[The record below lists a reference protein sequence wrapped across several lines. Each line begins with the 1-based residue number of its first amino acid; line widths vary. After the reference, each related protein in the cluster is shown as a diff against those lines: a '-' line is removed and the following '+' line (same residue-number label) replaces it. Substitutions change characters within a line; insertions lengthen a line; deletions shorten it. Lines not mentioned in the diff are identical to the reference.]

1 MDILHHSNILFL
13 KVDFSNFST
22 TANVFFS
29 RPLSAIS
36 FSIPF
41 GLDSDVDIV
50 MGDPVITRSV
60 SSDHLNPAGQHTNH
74 IPPED
79 LGHLRTKSPAANS
92 PQRASWTTQSHG
104 IPRVAEENGIAA
116 SEPGELPTIEEALQ
130 IIHNESKLEP
140 RLHPD
145 GAPDGFYLHSP
156 DDPASSRNNSA
167 KLANISSSAPAH
179 SGMIYRPTG
188 DSREPT
194 RTRNASECSRDDD
207 SVLRDGSVDSDASED
222 MPKAQSTPASGSRS
236 ARGQNKEA
244 DSGVR
249 MTSFAERKKKQMDS
263 PKADSGSPET
273 TARAHKSEES
283 PSNST
288 QLNDMSELGV
298 RLEEK
303 RRAIEAQKKRIEA
316 IFAKHRQ
323 KLGNSAFRQLKKEQ
337 LEDEAGEEKAGDVLV
352 STSSTEEDLS
362 RLSLEENQA
371 QIAEEEKGEEGEQR
385 LSVEDDGNVQEELEP
400 NQQVSDFNEKVSGT
414 AGQKI
419 APLGDYNNAVSKLTA
434 ALNSLQTDM
443 QRLTEQQNH
452 LLKKKPAVSSSK
464 SWVIPASPR
473 TSTPAS
479 TAARTSREPS
489 RSLNSAST
497 SPSPSHKITP
507 QTTPKSPQ
515 VQRRARS
522 VPPKSP
528 KHHQQGRPLDVK
540 HPPYSRV
547 ITAPQNVDRIPHLRR
562 VNPWQ
567 SQVQTSSSFTIGDS
581 DTLDELRSSR
591 GAPASTPTQTPVP
604 PAAPTPYPAADEAL
618 SEIGS
623 NDGQSVCTMDL
634 EAGDSHGVLS
644 KKDRLAGGGCSSG
657 APSECSFESDLPA
670 GPLNGKRSS
679 LIEISL
685 SALRGDGEEEDQVPD
700 PFSDATSDRTDPDMK
715 GGVGFFFRVSV
726 SRLFGHMWHFLYRC
740 VVMVGALSGYFFMC

>member
-1 MDILHHSNILFL
+1 
-13 KVDFSNFST
+13 
-22 TANVFFS
+22 
-29 RPLSAIS
+29 
-36 FSIPF
+36 
-41 GLDSDVDIV
+41 

-60 SSDHLNPAGQHTNH
+60 SSDHLNPAGQNTNH
-74 IPPED
+74 MPPQD
-79 LGHLRTKSPAANS
+79 LGHLQIKSPAVNS

-104 IPRVAEENGIAA
+104 IPRVAEENGVSA
-116 SEPGELPTIEEALQ
+116 SETGELPTIEEALQ

-167 KLANISSSAPAH
+167 KLGNISSSAPTH
-179 SGMIYRPTG
+179 SGIIYRPTG

-194 RTRNASECSRDDD
+194 RTRNTSECSRDDD

-222 MPKAQSTPASGSRS
+222 MPKAQSTPASGTRS
-236 ARGQNKEA
+236 ARSHNKEA

-249 MTSFAERKKKQMDS
+249 MTSFAERKKKQIDS
-263 PKADSGSPET
+263 PKASDSASVEIN
-273 TARAHKSEES
+273 KSEES
-283 PSNST
+283 PSDSP
-288 QLNDMSELGV
+288 QLHDMSELGV

-316 IFAKHRQ
+316 IFARHRQ
-323 KLGNSAFRQLKKEQ
+323 KLGKSAFHQLKKEQ
-337 LEDEAGEEKAGDVLV
+337 VEDEAGEKEGGDILV

-362 RLSLEENQA
+362 RLSLEESQA
-371 QIAEEEKGEEGEQR
+371 QIAEEEQQKQCEQR
-385 LSVEDDGNVQEELEP
+385 LSVEDDGNVIEELEP
-400 NQQVSDFNEKVSGT
+400 NKQVGNFNEKVSGT

-434 ALNSLQTDM
+434 ALSSLQSDM

-452 LLKKKPAVSSSK
+452 LLKKKPAVSTSK

-479 TAARTSREPS
+479 TPVRTSREPT
-489 RSLNSAST
+489 RNLNSAST
-497 SPSPSHKITP
+497 SPSPSHKITAP
-507 QTTPKSPQ
+507 TIPKSPQ

-528 KHHQQGRPLDVK
+528 KHHQHSRPLDVK
-540 HPPYSRV
+540 PPTYSRV

-581 DTLDELRSSR
+581 DPPDELCSSR
-591 GAPASTPTQTPVP
+591 VPLASTPIQTPVP
-604 PAAPTPYPAADEAL
+604 PAIATPHSAADETL
-618 SEIGS
+618 SEMGS
-623 NDGQSVCTMDL
+623 MDGHSVFSMDL
-634 EAGDSHGVLS
+634 EAGDSHGISS
-644 KKDRLAGGGCSSG
+644 KKERLAGGGCSSG
-657 APSECSFESDLPA
+657 APSECSFESDVPA

-685 SALRGDGEEEDQVPD
+685 SALRGDGEEDDQVPD
-700 PFSDATSDRTDPDMK
+700 PFSDAMSDRTDPDMK
-715 GGVGFFFRVSV
+715 GGVGFFFRVRV
-726 SRLFGHMWHFLYRC
+726 
-740 VVMVGALSGYFFMC
+740 

>member
-1 MDILHHSNILFL
+1 M
-13 KVDFSNFST
+13 
-22 TANVFFS
+22 
-29 RPLSAIS
+29 
-36 FSIPF
+36 
-41 GLDSDVDIV
+41 
-50 MGDPVITRSV
+50 
-60 SSDHLNPAGQHTNH
+60 
-74 IPPED
+74 PPED
-79 LGHLRTKSPAANS
+79 LGHLQIKSPAVNS

-104 IPRVAEENGIAA
+104 IPRVAEENGVAA
-116 SEPGELPTIEEALQ
+116 SETGELPTIEEALQ

-167 KLANISSSAPAH
+167 KLANISSSAPTH

-194 RTRNASECSRDDD
+194 RTRNTSECSRDDD

-222 MPKAQSTPASGSRS
+222 MPKAQSTPAPGTRS
-236 ARGQNKEA
+236 ARGHNKEA
-244 DSGVR
+244 DSAVR

-263 PKADSGSPET
+263 PKASDSASPEMT
-273 TARAHKSEES
+273 TWAHKSEES
-283 PSNST
+283 PSNSP

-323 KLGNSAFRQLKKEQ
+323 RLGKSAFRQLKKEQ
-337 LEDEAGEEKAGDVLV
+337 LEDEAGEEEGGDVLV

-371 QIAEEEKGEEGEQR
+371 QIAEEEQREQR
-385 LSVEDDGNVQEELEP
+385 EQHLSVEDDGNVKEELET
-400 NQQVSDFNEKVSGT
+400 NKEVGNFNEKVSGT

-434 ALNSLQTDM
+434 ALSSLQSDM
-443 QRLTEQQNH
+443 QRLTEQQSH
-452 LLKKKPAVSSSK
+452 LLKKKPAASTSK

-479 TAARTSREPS
+479 TPVRTSREPT
-489 RSLNSAST
+489 RNLNSAST
-497 SPSPSHKITP
+497 SPSPSHKITTP
-507 QTTPKSPQ
+507 TTPKSPQ

-528 KHHQQGRPLDVK
+528 KHHQHSRPLDVK
-540 HPPYSRV
+540 LPTYSRV

-591 GAPASTPTQTPVP
+591 VTPASTPIQTPVP
-604 PAAPTPYPAADEAL
+604 PATPTPHSAADEAL

-623 NDGQSVCTMDL
+623 NDGHSVFTMDL
-634 EAGDSHGVLS
+634 EAGDSHGISS
-644 KKDRLAGGGCSSG
+644 KKERLAGGGCSSG
-657 APSECSFESDLPA
+657 APSECSFESDVPA

-685 SALRGDGEEEDQVPD
+685 SALRGDGEEDDQVPD
-700 PFSDATSDRTDPDMK
+700 PFSDAMSDRTDPDMK

-726 SRLFGHMWHFLYRC
+726 
-740 VVMVGALSGYFFMC
+740 

>member
-1 MDILHHSNILFL
+1 MSHIEGAGQTWSKKSLRWDPDILHHSNIFFL
-13 KVDFSNFST
+13 KSVFSNFT
-22 TANVFFS
+22 TTTQLFFS

-60 SSDHLNPAGQHTNH
+60 SSDHLNPAGQNTNH
-74 IPPED
+74 MHFTPPED
-79 LGHLRTKSPAANS
+79 LSHLRVKSPSVNS

-104 IPRVAEENGIAA
+104 IPRVAEENGLAA
-116 SEPGELPTIEEALQ
+116 SETGELPTIEEALQ

-156 DDPASSRNNSA
+156 DDPASSRNNSK
-167 KLANISSSAPAH
+167 KLAPISSSAPTN
-179 SGMIYRPTG
+179 SGMIHRPMG

-194 RTRNASECSRDDD
+194 RTRNTSECSRDDD

-222 MPKAQSTPASGSRS
+222 MPKGQSTPASGTRPV
-236 ARGQNKEA
+236 RGHSKEA

-249 MTSFAERKKKQMDS
+249 MTSFAERKKKLTDS
-263 PKADSGSPET
+263 PKAVDSASPEMT
-273 TARAHKSEES
+273 TCAQKSEDS
-283 PSNST
+283 PSNSPP
-288 QLNDMSELGV
+288 LNDMSELGV

-323 KLGNSAFRQLKKEQ
+323 RLGKSAFRQLKKEQ
-337 LEDEAGEEKAGDVLV
+337 FEDEIGEDGGDDILV
-352 STSSTEEDLS
+352 STSSTEEDFS
-362 RLSLEENQA
+362 RLSLDDKQA
-371 QIAEEEKGEEGEQR
+371 QMEEEQREQCEQR
-385 LSVEDDGNVQEELEP
+385 LSVEDDVNVKEELEP
-400 NQQVSDFNEKVSGT
+400 NNQGSNFNEKVLREKDSGA

-434 ALNSLQTDM
+434 ALSSLQSDM

-452 LLKKKPAVSSSK
+452 LLKKKPAASTSK

-479 TAARTSREPS
+479 TPLRMSREPT
-489 RSLNSAST
+489 RNLNSAST
-497 SPSPSHKITP
+497 SPSPSHKTAA

-528 KHHQQGRPLDVK
+528 KHNQHSRPLDVK
-540 HPPYSRV
+540 PPTYSRV

-567 SQVQTSSSFTIGDS
+567 SQVQTSSSFTIGDA
-581 DTLDELRSSR
+581 DMLDELRFSR
-591 GAPASTPTQTPVP
+591 MTPALTPSQTPVP
-604 PAAPTPYPAADEAL
+604 PAIPTLHSAADDTM

-623 NDGQSVCTMDL
+623 NDGNSVFNMDL
-634 EAGDSHGVLS
+634 EAGASHSISS
-644 KKDRLAGGGCSSG
+644 KKERLTGGGCSSG
-657 APSECSFESDLPA
+657 APSECSFESDVPA
-670 GPLNGKRSS
+670 GMLNGKRSS

-685 SALRGDGEEEDQVPD
+685 SSLRGDGEEDDQVPD
-700 PFSDATSDRTDPDMK
+700 PFSDAMSDRTDPDMK
-715 GGVGFFFRVSV
+715 GGVGFFFRVS
-726 SRLFGHMWHFLYRC
+726 G
-740 VVMVGALSGYFFMC
+740 

>member
-1 MDILHHSNILFL
+1 M
-13 KVDFSNFST
+13 
-22 TANVFFS
+22 
-29 RPLSAIS
+29 SAIS

-60 SSDHLNPAGQHTNH
+60 SSGHLNPAGQNTNLPFT
-74 IPPED
+74 PPED
-79 LGHLRTKSPAANS
+79 ISHLLIKSPAVNS

-104 IPRVAEENGIAA
+104 IPRVVEENGVGA
-116 SEPGELPTIEEALQ
+116 SEAGELPTIEEALQ

-156 DDPASSRNNSA
+156 DDPASSKNNSA
-167 KLANISSSAPAH
+167 KLAPISSSAPTN
-179 SGMIYRPTG
+179 SGMIYRPMG

-194 RTRNASECSRDDD
+194 RTRKTSECSRDDD

-222 MPKAQSTPASGSRS
+222 MPKAHSTPASGARS
-236 ARGQNKEA
+236 ARGHSKEA
-244 DSGVR
+244 DSGVK

-263 PKADSGSPET
+263 PQPSDPASPEVT
-273 TARAHKSEES
+273 TWAQKPAES
-283 PSNST
+283 PNNSP
-288 QLNDMSELGV
+288 QPNDMSDLGV

-323 KLGNSAFRQLKKEQ
+323 RLGNSAFRQIKKEQ
-337 LEDEAGEEKAGDVLV
+337 LEDEAGEHDVPV

-362 RLSLEENQA
+362 RLSLEEKQA
-371 QIAEEEKGEEGEQR
+371 HIGEEERHEQCEQR
-385 LSVEDDGNVQEELEP
+385 LSVEDDVNIKEEREPHHQVGN
-400 NQQVSDFNEKVSGT
+400 NNERLSREKDSET

-419 APLGDYNNAVSKLTA
+419 APLGEYNNAVSKLTA
-434 ALNSLQTDM
+434 ALSSLQSDM

-452 LLKKKPAVSSSK
+452 LLQKKPAASTSK
-464 SWVIPASPR
+464 SWVIPASSR
-473 TSTPAS
+473 TSTPAH
-479 TAARTSREPS
+479 TPVRMSRETT
-489 RSLNSAST
+489 RNLNSTST
-497 SPSPSHKITP
+497 SPSPSHKMAM
-507 QTTPKSPQ
+507 QTPKSPQ

-528 KHHQQGRPLDVK
+528 KHHQHGRPLDVK
-540 HPPYSRV
+540 IPTYSRV

-591 GAPASTPTQTPVP
+591 VTPASTPAKTPVP
-604 PAAPTPYPAADEAL
+604 PATSTPHSAVDDAMSD
-618 SEIGS
+618 IGS
-623 NDGQSVCTMDL
+623 NDGHSVFNMDL
-634 EAGDSHGVLS
+634 ETGASHGIS
-644 KKDRLAGGGCSSG
+644 FKKERLTGGGCSSG
-657 APSECSFESDLPA
+657 APSECSFESDVPA

-685 SALRGDGEEEDQVPD
+685 SSLRGDGEEDDQVPD
-700 PFSDATSDRTDPDMK
+700 PFSDAVSDRTDPDMK
-715 GGVGFFFRVSV
+715 GGVGFFFRVSD
-726 SRLFGHMWHFLYRC
+726 
-740 VVMVGALSGYFFMC
+740 

>member
-1 MDILHHSNILFL
+1 
-13 KVDFSNFST
+13 
-22 TANVFFS
+22 
-29 RPLSAIS
+29 
-36 FSIPF
+36 
-41 GLDSDVDIV
+41 

-60 SSDHLNPAGQHTNH
+60 SSDHLNPAGPNTNH
-74 IPPED
+74 VPFTPPKD
-79 LGHLRTKSPAANS
+79 LGHLQIKSPAVSS
-92 PQRASWTTQSHG
+92 PQRASWSTQSHG
-104 IPRVAEENGIAA
+104 IPRVAEENGLAA
-116 SEPGELPTIEEALQ
+116 GETGELPTIEEALQ

-156 DDPASSRNNSA
+156 DDPASSRNDSTR
-167 KLANISSSAPAH
+167 LAPISSSAPTH
-179 SGMIYRPTG
+179 SGMLHRPMG

-194 RTRNASECSRDDD
+194 RTRNTSECSRDDD

-222 MPKAQSTPASGSRS
+222 MPKTLSTPASG
-236 ARGQNKEA
+236 ARPVQGHSKEA

-263 PKADSGSPET
+263 PKASDSASPEMT
-273 TARAHKSEES
+273 TGAQKSEENS
-283 PSNST
+283 PSNSP

-323 KLGNSAFRQLKKEQ
+323 RLGKSAFRQLKKEQ
-337 LEDEAGEEKAGDVLV
+337 FEDEAGEEGGDDVLL

-362 RLSLEENQA
+362 RLSLVEKQA
-371 QIAEEEKGEEGEQR
+371 QMEEEEQQEQCEQR
-385 LSVEDDGNVQEELEP
+385 LSVQDDVNLKEQLEP
-400 NQQVSDFNEKVSGT
+400 NSQGGNFNEKVSREKDSGT

-434 ALNSLQTDM
+434 ALSSLQSDM

-452 LLKKKPAVSSSK
+452 LLQKKPAASTSK

-473 TSTPAS
+473 SSTPAS
-479 TAARTSREPS
+479 TPLRMSREPT
-489 RSLNSAST
+489 RNLNSAST
-497 SPSPSHKITP
+497 SPSPSHKTAA

-528 KHHQQGRPLDVK
+528 KHHQHSRPLDVK
-540 HPPYSRV
+540 PPAYSRV

-591 GAPASTPTQTPVP
+591 VTPVSTPPRTPVL
-604 PAAPTPYPAADEAL
+604 PAIATPHSAADDTL

-623 NDGQSVCTMDL
+623 NDGHSVFHMDL
-634 EAGDSHGVLS
+634 EAGASHAISS
-644 KKDRLAGGGCSSG
+644 KKERLAGGGCSSG
-657 APSECSFESDLPA
+657 APSECSFESDVPPGL
-670 GPLNGKRSS
+670 LNGKRSS

-685 SALRGDGEEEDQVPD
+685 SSLRGDGEEDDQVPD
-700 PFSDATSDRTDPDMK
+700 PFSDAMSDRTDPDIK
-715 GGVGFFFRVSV
+715 GGVGFFFRVSEITFYYV
-726 SRLFGHMWHFLYRC
+726 RHSFNFVFLRLVHFH
-740 VVMVGALSGYFFMC
+740 